1 MSEGHNHKSQRSGWL
16 RAAVLGANDGIVSTA
31 SLIIGVAAADS
42 SREAI
47 LLAGVA
53 GLVAGAL
60 SMAAG
65 EYVSVSSQ
73 ADVEQADLAMERRSL
88 KHNREWETQELAAI
102 YRQRGLEPALA
113 DQVARQ
119 LMDHDAL
126 EAHAR
131 DEIGI
136 TDISRAQPLLAALSS
151 AAMFTVGAGVPL
163 LVTALAPLAQIIAW
177 VSVAC
182 LMLLVVLGVAAATA
196 GGASPVRGGWRVL
209 IWGALA
215 MGMSALV
222 GQIFGV
228 VV

>member
-1 MSEGHNHKSQRSGWL
+1 MSEDHNHRSQRSGWL

-136 TDISRAQPLLAALSS
+136 TDISRAQPLVAALSS

-222 GQIFGV
+222 GRIFGV

>member
-1 MSEGHNHKSQRSGWL
+1 MSEHHSHKSQRSGWL

-31 SLIIGVAAADS
+31 SLIIGVSAADS

-73 ADVEQADLAMERRSL
+73 ADVEQADLALERRSL

-136 TDISRAQPLLAALSS
+136 TDVSRAQPLVAALSS
-151 AAMFTVGAGVPL
+151 AAMFTIGAGVPL
-163 LVTALAPLAQIIAW
+163 LVTAMVPLSQIIVA
-177 VSVAC
+177 VSAVC
-182 LMLLVVLGVAAATA
+182 LLLLAMLGVAAAIA
-196 GGASPVRGGWRVL
+196 GGASPWRGGLRVL
-209 IWGALA
+209 VWGALA
-215 MGMSALV
+215 MGLSAVV
-222 GQIFGV
+222 GRLFGV